1 MGLRLHPACECD
13 NVGATAS
20 TSTSVGRGCVV
31 CVCGAVCGVYLWVLA
46 RCVFVGAGAVCI
58 CGSVVVGGLVCGGCV
73 GADICGTCRWSRRN
87 QSQAWLVCVCSWCIN
102 SK

>member
-46 RCVFVGAGAVCI
+46 RCVFVGLWSLVDWFAGAVWARI
-58 CGSVVVGGLVCGGCV
+58 FVGPVAGLVEIKVRHG
-73 GADICGTCRWSRRN
+73 
-87 QSQAWLVCVCSWCIN
+87 
-102 SK
+102 